1 MREFALLY
9 ILCLLVA
16 CGGASKEPTDTQ
28 GARIKAYA
36 EKGDATAQLQLAQR
50 LRTGNGLPKDLPEA
64 VKWYRKA
71 AKQGLPDAQHNLGV
85 ALDHGQGVAE
95 DDAEAAKWY
104 RLAAEQGQTAA
115 QYSLAR
121 LMLFGQGVDRNAT
134 DAARWFRIAAQA
146 KHVDSIY
153 HLGLMNRDGLGMPKN
168 PILAGKWL
176 ILSAKLGKL
185 EAQGAY
191 HMLANKLPPKQ
202 RKLAERLAEEEQ
214 TLLSR
219 PAPVPMGLLTH
230 KQGRLI
236 HDRTGKPYTGLALL
250 NHLNGARAR
259 EIELTEGIP
268 NGWEI
273 TWFPDDRL
281 AGRAR
286 FKNGLRD
293 GIVQEWYRNG
303 QLRLQGTN
311 QTHRLMQATSF
322 SADGN
327 TTGQVKDGNGTLI
340 IHHLNGQR
348 AEEHIFVGGK
358 TTTTRRW
365 DAKGKPL
372 KLK

>member
-1 MREFALLY
+1 MRNVT
-9 ILCLLVA
+9 CLLSLWLLIA
-16 CGGASKEPTDTQ
+16 CGGSPEDSISESAAKVQEH
-28 GARIKAYA
+28 AK
-36 EKGDATAQLQLAQR
+36 KGNPLAQFQLAQR
-50 LRTGNGLPKDLPEA
+50 LRTGDGLPKDPSQA
-64 VKWYRKA
+64 VEWYRKA
-71 AKQGLPDAQHNLGV
+71 AKQGMPDAQHNLGV
-85 ALDHGQGVAE
+85 ALDHGQGIAE

-104 RLAAEQGQTAA
+104 RRAAEQGQTAA

-121 LMLFGQGVDRNAT
+121 LLLFGKKVDRNAT
-134 DAARWFRIAAQA
+134 SAARWFRIAAQA
-146 KHVDSIY
+146 RHVDSIY
-153 HLGLMNRDGLGMPKN
+153 HLGLMNRDGLGMSKN
-168 PILAGKWL
+168 PMLAGKWL

-191 HMLANKLPPKQ
+191 HILARELSPEQ
-202 RKLAERLAEEEQ
+202 RTLAERLAEEEQ

-219 PAPVPMGLLTH
+219 PAPIPMKMLALH
-230 KQGRLI
+230 RGRLV
-236 HDRTGKPYTGLALL
+236 HKGKGKPYTGHALL
-250 NHLNGARAR
+250 NHPNGARFR
-259 EIELTEGIP
+259 EIELEEGIP

-281 AGRAR
+281 AGRTR

-365 DAKGKPL
+365 DAKGKPIN
-372 KLK
+372 